1 MDFLNRFS
9 LAGKTAL
16 ITGAEHIYGEEI
28 AFGLKQAGA
37 NVCLAGADVTRLN
50 EIAKAIG
57 GASVIEYHQRTEE
70 AAKELAKKV
79 EETVGVPDTFFE
91 NNSDQRLEGWNGHS
105 FEEIYDNL
113 QVTQTGMIL
122 TVKHIGMLMA
132 KKKAGSVVFVTDV
145 AALVGE
151 DVQNFNEAPESFDHG
166 FALTHGYV
174 RGFYVNYARQAA
186 GYLGENNIRC
196 NAIAYGAKEGTVV
209 EGYAARVIKHSHL
222 KRLLTA
228 DDIQGIAVFLA
239 SDASQF
245 ITGTT
250 IPVDGG
256 YTAK

>member
-1 MDFLNRFS
+1 MEYLNRFS

-16 ITGAEHIYGEEI
+16 ITGAEHIYGSEI
-28 AFGLKQAGA
+28 ALGLKQAGA
-37 NVCLAGADVTRLN
+37 NVCLAGADMKKLN
-50 EIAKAIG
+50 EIAELIG
-57 GASVIEYHQRTEE
+57 GASVIAYHQRTED
-70 AAKELAKKV
+70 AAKALAEQV
-79 EETVGVPDTFFE
+79 EKTVGIPDVFFE

-122 TVKHIGMLMA
+122 TVKHIGLLMA
-132 KKKAGSVVFVTDV
+132 KKQAGSVVFVTDV

-151 DVQNFNEAPESFDHG
+151 DVQNFNEAPEAFDHG

-186 GYLGENNIRC
+186 GYLGENGIRC
-196 NAIAYGAKEGTVV
+196 NAIAFGAQAGSVAD
-209 EGYAARVIKHSHL
+209 GYAERVIKHSHL

-228 DDIQGIAVFLA
+228 DDISGIAVFLA
-239 SDASQF
+239 SDASEF